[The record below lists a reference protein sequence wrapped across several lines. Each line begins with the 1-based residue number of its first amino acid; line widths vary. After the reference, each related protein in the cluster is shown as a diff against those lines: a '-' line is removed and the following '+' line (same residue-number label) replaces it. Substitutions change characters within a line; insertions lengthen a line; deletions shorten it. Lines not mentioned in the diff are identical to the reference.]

1 MPSGHRFLRPLP
13 AALWEP
19 TSLRAALVFISGGIT
34 HASFGGIGIGYFLGW
49 NPLLGAAIFSVLS
62 GLGIQY
68 FTRTAKLREDS
79 SIAIW
84 WSLGMAIGIIFIY
97 LSPGYAPN
105 LMSYLFGSILTVST
119 TEIWIMAALSLVLV
133 CFFVFMYRAILY
145 VAFNEEFAKTTG
157 LPVNLINYI
166 LISLIAVTIVMNIRV
181 VGIILIMSLLTLPQA
196 TANLFTHDFRHMMLY
211 SVGFAFIGSFAGL
224 LFFFFRRHSVGC
236 INHLYPGFVVW
247 NHERR
252 NFNPETPKTKP
263 CRLTNT
269 FPARTATR
277 STRNTHSTATAA
289 TALAAPGAKFISA
302 QTAATKSW

>member
-1 MPSGHRFLRPLP
+1 MGTIIELFSYDFFRNAFWASLF
-13 AALWEP
+13 AAITCGLIG
-19 TSLRAALVFISGGIT
+19 TYIVARRIVFISGGIT

-119 TEIWIMAALSLVLV
+119 TEIWLMAALSLVLIA
-133 CFFVFMYRAILY
+133 FFTLLYRAILY
-145 VAFNEEFAKTTG
+145 VAFNEEFARTTG
-157 LPVNLINYI
+157 LPVDLVNY
-166 LISLIAVTIVMNIRV
+166 LLMSLIAITIVLNIRV

-196 TANLFTHDFRHMMLY
+196 TANLFTHDFRHMMGY
-211 SVGFAFIGSFAGL
+211 SVIFAFIGAFAGL
-224 LFFFFRRHSVGC
+224 LFSFYADIPSGASIIFTQVILFALMKGLSFGLKR
-236 INHLYPGFVVW
+236 
-247 NHERR
+247 
-252 NFNPETPKTKP
+252 KK
-263 CRLTNT
+263 
-269 FPARTATR
+269 PARA
-277 STRNTHSTATAA
+277 
-289 TALAAPGAKFISA
+289 
-302 QTAATKSW
+302 